1 MSRQTH
7 LFSPLTLRSLTV
19 KNRVWLA
26 PMCQYSCENEDG
38 MPNDWHLVHLGAR
51 AQGGFGLV
59 LTEAAAVLPE
69 GRISPQDVGIWNDE
83 QAAVWARIADFVHSQ
98 GAAIGMQLAHAGRK
112 ASTYRP
118 FDGNP
123 HGSVPEADGGWPT
136 AGASAVPYP
145 DYAVPAQM
153 TKDDIAEVVAA
164 FAASARR
171 ALDAGFDTVE
181 LHAAHGY
188 LLHSFLSP
196 LSNQRTDEYGGDLAG
211 RARLLVETYGAVR
224 AEVGE
229 SVPVLVR
236 LSASEWLEDGFEI
249 DEAKEVA
256 GQLTEFGVDLIDVS
270 SSGNHPARIPVG
282 PGYQVGLAGQI
293 RSTGALTGTVGLIT
307 EPAQAETILAS
318 SQADAILLA
327 RVALREPSWPQRAA
341 HELGVTPGPY
351 PPQYTRGKW

>member
-1 MSRQTH
+1 M
-7 LFSPLTLRSLTV
+7 
-19 KNRVWLA
+19 
-26 PMCQYSCENEDG
+26 
-38 MPNDWHLVHLGAR
+38 
-51 AQGGFGLV
+51 
-59 LTEAAAVLPE
+59 
-69 GRISPQDVGIWNDE
+69 
-83 QAAVWARIADFVHSQ
+83 
-98 GAAIGMQLAHAGRK
+98 
-112 ASTYRP
+112 
-118 FDGNP
+118 
-123 HGSVPEADGGWPT
+123 
-136 AGASAVPYP
+136 
-145 DYAVPAQM
+145 
-153 TKDDIAEVVAA
+153 VAA
-164 FAASARR
+164 FAAGARR

-196 LSNQRTDEYGGDLAG
+196 LSNQRSDEYGGDLAG
-211 RARLLVETYGAVR
+211 RARLLTETCAAVR

-256 GQLTEFGVDLIDVS
+256 RSLTASGVDLIDVS

-282 PGYQVGLAGQI
+282 PGYQVGLASQI

-318 SQADAILLA
+318 GQADAVLLA

-351 PPQYTRGKW
+351 PQQYTRGKW